1 MTIRGWN
8 DAWQPVF
15 EALGRMKA
23 GWPTR
28 GWSWDPRLLCCTS
41 SFTTEQ
47 EPQAK
52 KATTLALQQEWNA
65 ATIARGPQQL
75 RDVVER
81 SGGIRQGQLALSTG
95 PVNNLLVYGLWWP
108 WGDGETV
115 SLRVGLADVDP
126 NREPYLRFRD
136 VFGVSF

>member
-1 MTIRGWN
+1 MSIRGWN
-8 DAWQPVF
+8 DAWQPLF
-15 EALGRMKA
+15 ESLGRMKA
-23 GWPTR
+23 AWPTR
-28 GWSWDPRLLCCTS
+28 GWSWDARLMCVTS

-47 EPQAK
+47 EPAARKAAQMALHNEWTSATLVRAPQA
-52 KATTLALQQEWNA
+52 
-65 ATIARGPQQL
+65 L

-81 SGGIRQGQLALSTG
+81 AGGIRQGQLALSSG
-95 PVNNLLVYGLWWP
+95 PINGLLVYGLWWP

-136 VFGVSF
+136 VFNVTF

>member
-8 DAWQPVF
+8 DAWQAMF
-15 EALGRMKA
+15 ESLGRMKA
-23 GWPTR
+23 AWPTR

-47 EPQAK
+47 EPNAK
-52 KATTLALQQEWNA
+52 KAVALALQNEWTPS
-65 ATIARGPQQL
+65 TIARAPAPL

-81 SGGIRQGQLALSTG
+81 CGGVRSGQLVLSTG
-95 PVNNLLVYGLWWP
+95 PVNGLLTYGLWWP

-126 NREPYLRFRD
+126 NREPYLKFRE

>member
-8 DAWQPVF
+8 DSWQPMF
-15 EALGRMKA
+15 ESFTRMKA
-23 GWPTR
+23 AWPTR

-47 EPQAK
+47 EPAAR
-52 KATTLALQQEWNA
+52 KATQMALATEWTT
-65 ATIARGPQQL
+65 ATIARAPQSL
-75 RDVVER
+75 RDIVER
-81 SGGIRQGQLALSTG
+81 SGGVRQGQLVLSAG
-95 PVNNLLVYGLWWP
+95 PVNGLSGYGLWWP

-126 NREPYLRFRD
+126 NREPYLRFRE
-136 VFGVSF
+136 VFGVTF

>member
-8 DAWQPVF
+8 DAWQPLF
-15 EALGRMKA
+15 DSLSRMKSS
-23 GWPTR
+23 WPTR
-28 GWSWDPRLLCCTS
+28 GWSWDPRLLCVTS

-52 KATTLALQQEWNA
+52 KATQMALQNEWTA
-65 ATIARGPQQL
+65 ATIVRAPQAL

-81 SGGIRQGQLALSTG
+81 AGGIRQGQLALSTG
-95 PVNNLLVYGLWWP
+95 PINGLLVYGLWWP

-136 VFGVSF
+136 VYGVTF

>member
-8 DAWQPVF
+8 DAWQAVF
-15 EALGRMKA
+15 ESLGRMKA
-23 GWPTR
+23 TWPTR

-41 SFTTEQ
+41 SFTVEQ
-47 EPQAK
+47 EPQARQ
-52 KATTLALQQEWNA
+52 ATSIALQNEWVP
-65 ATIARGPQQL
+65 ATIARAPQQL

-81 SGGIRQGQLALSTG
+81 SGGVRQGQLVLSTG
-95 PVNNLLVYGLWWP
+95 PINGLLVYGLWWP

-126 NREPYLRFRD
+126 NREPYIKFRD
-136 VFGVSF
+136 VFGVTF